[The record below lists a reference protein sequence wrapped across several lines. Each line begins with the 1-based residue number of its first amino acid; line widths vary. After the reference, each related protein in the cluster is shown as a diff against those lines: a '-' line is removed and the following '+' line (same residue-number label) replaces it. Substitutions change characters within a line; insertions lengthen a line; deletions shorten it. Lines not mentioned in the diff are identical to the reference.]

1 MSAIALKVL
10 IALVGAIL
18 GAGLL
23 RSAHLFELPEE
34 SFLRRILTVQATL
47 SLALFIAL
55 YVVGGRQVTSD
66 VPGYYLP
73 PSHAVLA
80 GQVPF
85 RDFPLSYA
93 PLFPYLGAGLLSL
106 WDDPRVFALFAILL
120 NLLTLA
126 LWHRAAV
133 HAGAQAARE
142 ASVLYATSGHV
153 IVQTLLGTNQV
164 WIAAALAGSCLL
176 LLRGRSQSA
185 GLLQALSVC
194 STKLLAFLF
203 WPMLW
208 MWAPRRARWLAVAL
222 LPAAAIH
229 VGFALLGAN
238 PLDALSRQS
247 HTRSS
252 GNLPFLLQPLVGPQ
266 SETRLFDSLALVALA
281 ATTVWLFARARPS
294 PGQGPQP
301 LFAGLALIGLI
312 FMLVSKKSYTGYTV
326 FFMYPLL
333 LTLSLRVPDRA
344 VRVAFLLLLNGLLV
358 AEPSLW
364 FHLGGN
370 GKPLGEW
377 LHAPGS
383 GLAPTVFILIDLSLL
398 ACYAWLA
405 VISVQCV
412 QRAHPGSPPAIPHP
426 ARTVRSP

>member
-10 IALVGAIL
+10 ITLAGAIL
-18 GAGLL
+18 GARML
-23 RSAHLFELPEE
+23 RSPHLFDLPDE

-47 SLALFIAL
+47 SLALFAAL
-55 YVVGGRQVTSD
+55 YVAGGRQVTSD
-66 VPGYYLP
+66 VPGYYIP

-80 GQVPF
+80 GQIPF

-93 PLFPYLGAGLLSL
+93 PLFPYVGAALLRL
-106 WDDPRVFALFAILL
+106 WDDSRIFALFAILL

-126 LWHRAAV
+126 LWHRAAIN
-133 HAGAQAARE
+133 AGAQAARE
-142 ASVLYATSGHV
+142 ASVLYATSGHL

-176 LLRGRSQSA
+176 LLRGSSQSA
-185 GLLQALSVC
+185 GLVQALSVC
-194 STKLLAFLF
+194 VTKLLALLF

-208 MWAPRRARWLAVAL
+208 IWAPRRARWLVAAL

-229 VGFALLGAN
+229 AAFALIGAN
-238 PLDALSRQS
+238 ALDALSQQS
-247 HTRSS
+247 HTRTS
-252 GNLPFLLQPLVGPQ
+252 GNLPFLLEPLMSPQ
-266 SETRLFDSLALVALA
+266 SETPLFDWLALAVLA
-281 ATTVWLFARARPS
+281 ATAVWLFVRARPS

-333 LTLSLRVPDRA
+333 LTLCLRVPDRA
-344 VRVAFLLLLNGLLV
+344 ARVAFLLLLNGLLV

-370 GKPLGEW
+370 GQSLGQW

-383 GLAPTVFILIDLSLL
+383 GWAPTIFILIDLSLL

-405 VISVQCV
+405 VISAQCV
-412 QRAHPGSPPAIPHP
+412 QRAPGSPPAIPHP
-426 ARTVRSP
+426 AQTVRSP